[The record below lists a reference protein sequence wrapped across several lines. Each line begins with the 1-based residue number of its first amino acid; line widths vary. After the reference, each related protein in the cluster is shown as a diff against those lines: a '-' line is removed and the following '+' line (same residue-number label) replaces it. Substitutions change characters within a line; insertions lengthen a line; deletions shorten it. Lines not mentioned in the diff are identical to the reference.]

1 MASPIQISVNQL
13 SRLVGTHSAPFVL
26 DVRTDEDFADDPR
39 TLPAAVEDVFYSHR
53 GDECTFDTLLNEFG
67 LQSEPLNRLAT
78 VVRGADTDRL
88 DLAPQSAGLMAVSLG
103 LSRMVDNDIEQLQ
116 AGMLI
121 YDVMYRWARDAFN
134 EKHEWPAVN
143 TAKSE
148 KPQG

>member
-1 MASPIQISVNQL
+1 
-13 SRLVGTHSAPFVL
+13 
-26 DVRTDEDFADDPR
+26 
-39 TLPAAVEDVFYSHR
+39 
-53 GDECTFDTLLNEFG
+53 
-67 LQSEPLNRLAT
+67 
-78 VVRGADTDRL
+78 
-88 DLAPQSAGLMAVSLG
+88 MAVSLG

-134 EKHEWPAVN
+134 EKHEWSAVN